1 MGFDDIPET
10 VMATLQFPGICT
22 DKEIKR
28 QKAKLVER
36 IETAGDIGWKIRDQQ
51 ISDTKNDD
59 TKEDNT
65 EEELKKEINPEYFVL
80 QYNAPRTLPW
90 RRMNE
95 IAVVMEKTGIE
106 ISSEI
111 EAEVETEVEDENEN
125 EEKQN
130 GTEMKS
136 DEKEESE
143 DAAND
148 SNDSND
154 ESSSTTDSD
163 VEK

>member
-1 MGFDDIPET
+1 MGDE
-10 VMATLQFPGICT
+10 
-22 DKEIKR
+22 EIKR

-51 ISDTKNDD
+51 RSDTEDDD

-80 QYNAPRTLPW
+80 QYNAPGTLPW

-111 EAEVETEVEDENEN
+111 EVETEVEMKAEVETEVDM
-125 EEKQN
+125 K
-130 GTEMKS
+130 TE
-136 DEKEESE
+136 
-143 DAAND
+143 
-148 SNDSND
+148 
-154 ESSSTTDSD
+154 
-163 VEK
+163 VET

>member
-65 EEELKKEINPEYFVL
+65 EEELKKEINPELLVL
-80 QYNAPRTLPW
+80 QYNAPGTLPW

-106 ISSEI
+106 TSSEI
-111 EAEVETEVEDENEN
+111 EAEVEDENEN